1 MLNKICWQS
10 NSWCCNCSSLVNSF
24 ALAFSDGVSVAKLW
38 SSHGR
43 PTLICFIALTRL
55 VGSEFGSPF
64 IKNGGFWFTYP
75 ISQYLFLVTTSF
87 FLGKG
92 TETLIK
98 LGISSAYN
106 QIPGRTAT
114 PDTLSIL
121 SSPRYWLPI
130 VKVWTRLR

>member
-64 IKNGGFWFTYP
+64 IKNGGFWFTKE
-75 ISQYLFLVTTSF
+75 
-87 FLGKG
+87 LGLKPRPNASG
-92 TETLIK
+92 
-98 LGISSAYN
+98 
-106 QIPGRTAT
+106 TAT
-114 PDTLSIL
+114 PRGRLGVIL
-121 SSPRYWLPI
+121 NLG
-130 VKVWTRLR
+130 KKHLQ